1 MSLFRRRAPN
11 PEHTRALA
19 AFRVAVT
26 HVDAAQRALLAA
38 IPTARDPGIPLHRAL
53 ADMRMHLDAADA
65 AMPAWRNDRT
75 AHEWTNCTQA
85 IAQARERAGRLE
97 RHPGLDFEALTE
109 QVGRVIGPLDQFV
122 EAARALRR
130 S

>member
-1 MSLFRRRAPN
+1 MRLFRRRAAN
-11 PEHTRALA
+11 PERAGSLA
-19 AFRVAVT
+19 AFRIVMT

-38 IPTARDPGIPLHRAL
+38 IPPARDPGIPLHRAL

-97 RHPGLDFEALTE
+97 RETGLGFEALNA
-109 QVGRVIGPLDQFV
+109 RV
-122 EAARALRR
+122 
-130 S
+130 